1 MLLLIYYIY
10 NKQILREKYG
20 EWKISYEPTAKER
33 RDKRER
39 RMSLSKFSKIY
50 QKNNYYMVSDIIIPN
65 PLRGMVN
72 IRPIFNY

>member
-1 MLLLIYYIY
+1 MLLPKYEVKFLY
-10 NKQILREKYG
+10 REKYG
-20 EWKISYEPTAKER
+20 KWKISYEPTAKER